1 VNGKTM
7 NNRFTRLHQALA
19 DAGYDAYI
27 ATQRANQ
34 LYWTE
39 SAEPISDLP
48 NVAYMLLG
56 NDARVVFPGAPFYY
70 ACVEHLPNY
79 EIAPTEVGA
88 ASAQTQLIEQIARRG
103 YRRLVLDPTS
113 RENEE
118 TLRSALPGVEL
129 TFDSKWGAKLRR
141 TKEAAEIALM
151 REAARI
157 SDIGMVAAFA
167 AARPGVSGRNVAAA
181 SAAAMLEAGAEEASL
196 QVAVGSATAYMGTG
210 DWVYDPRR
218 VIQNGDM
225 LLVDMAIRYHGYL
238 GDQTRTAIVGQG
250 TDAQAE
256 IIRTVQ
262 EAYHLTVAAM
272 RPGASSP
279 DLYRITTDLLERKG
293 WRKYF
298 PHHISHGLGL
308 GGDIPRIAEGSED
321 VLQVGDALSCEP
333 GVYIPGIGGARFEN
347 MLLLTE
353 NGIEALT
360 KSPVDP
366 VTGAS

>member
-1 VNGKTM
+1 MTS
-7 NNRFTRLHQALA
+7 RLTRLTTALT

-34 LYWTE
+34 LYWTD
-39 SAEPISDLP
+39 SAEPVSDLP
-48 NVAYMLLG
+48 NVAYMLLAA
-56 NDARVVFPGAPFYY
+56 DARVIFPGPAFYY

-88 ASAQTQLIEQIARRG
+88 PSAQAQLVEQIARRG
-103 YRRLVLDPTS
+103 YRRVVLDTMGS
-113 RENEE
+113 DAQEK
-118 TLRSALPGVEL
+118 LRSELPNVEL
-129 TFDSKWGAKLRR
+129 VFDGMWGPKLRR
-141 TKEAAEIALM
+141 TKEAAEIEIM

-157 SDIGMVAAFA
+157 SDIGMIAAFA
-167 AARPGVSGRNVAAA
+167 AARPGASGRDVAAA
-181 SAAAMLEAGAEEASL
+181 SAAAMLQEGAEEASL
-196 QVAVGSATAYMGTG
+196 QVAVGLATAYQGTG

-218 VIQNGDM
+218 VIQSGDM
-225 LLVDMAIRYHGYL
+225 LLVDMAIRYQGYL
-238 GDQTRTAIVGQG
+238 GDQTRTSIVGKG
-250 TDAQAE
+250 SDAQRE
-256 IIRTVQ
+256 LITTVQ
-262 EAYHLTVAAM
+262 EAYRRTVEAM

-279 DLYRITTDLLERKG
+279 DLYRITTDLMESKG

-308 GGDIPRIAEGSED
+308 GGDLPRVAEGSDD
-321 VLQVGDALSCEP
+321 VLQVGDAFSCEP

-353 NGIEALT
+353 QGIEELT

-366 VTGAS
+366 L

>member
-1 VNGKTM
+1 MTS
-7 NNRFTRLHQALA
+7 RLTRLTTALT

-34 LYWTE
+34 LYWTD
-39 SAEPISDLP
+39 STEPVSDLP
-48 NVAYMLLG
+48 NAAYMLLAA
-56 NDARVVFPGAPFYY
+56 DAQVLFPGPAFYY

-88 ASAQTQLIEQIARRG
+88 PSAQAQLTEQIARRG
-103 YRRLVLDPTS
+103 YRRVVLDTMGCDAQ
-113 RENEE
+113 EK
-118 TLRSALPGVEL
+118 LRSELPNVEL
-129 TFDSKWGAKLRR
+129 VFDGTWGPKLRR
-141 TKEAAEIALM
+141 TKDAAEIEIM

-157 SDIGMVAAFA
+157 SDIGMIAAFD
-167 AARPGVSGRNVAAA
+167 AARPGASGRDVAAA
-181 SAAAMLEAGAEEASL
+181 SAAAMLQEGAEEASL
-196 QVAVGSATAYMGTG
+196 QVAVGLATAYQGTG

-218 VIQNGDM
+218 VIQSGDM
-225 LLVDMAIRYHGYL
+225 LLVDMAIRYQGYL
-238 GDQTRTAIVGQG
+238 GDQTRTGIVGKGSDTQRELI
-250 TDAQAE
+250 A
-256 IIRTVQ
+256 TVQ
-262 EAYHLTVAAM
+262 EAYRKTVAAM

-279 DLYRITTDLLERKG
+279 DLYRITTDLMESKG

-308 GGDIPRIAEGSED
+308 GGDLPRVAEGSDD
-321 VLQVGDALSCEP
+321 VLQVGDAFSCEP

-353 NGIEALT
+353 QGIEELT

-366 VTGAS
+366 L

>member
-1 VNGKTM
+1 M
-7 NNRFTRLHQALA
+7 NDRFARLHQALS
-19 DAGYDAYI
+19 DAGYDAYV
-27 ATQRANQ
+27 ATQRPNQ

-48 NVAYMLLG
+48 NAAYMLLAQ
-56 NDARVVFPGAPFYY
+56 DSRVVVPGAPFYY

-79 EIAPTEVGA
+79 EILPTEVGA
-88 ASAQTQLIEQIARRG
+88 PSAQAQLVEFIARRG
-103 YRRLVLDPTS
+103 YRRVVLDSTS
-113 RENEE
+113 RDHEE
-118 TLRSALPGVEL
+118 SLRAQLPNVEL
-129 TFDSKWGAKLRR
+129 VFDGLWGSQLRR
-141 TKEAAEIALM
+141 TKDATDIALM

-167 AARPGVSGRNVAAA
+167 AARPGVSGRAIAAA

-196 QVAVGSATAYMGTG
+196 QVAVGPSTAYMGTG

-218 VIQNGDM
+218 VIEEGDM
-225 LLVDMAIRYHGYL
+225 VLVDMAIKYHGYL
-238 GDQTRTAIVGQG
+238 GDQTRTAIVGKG
-250 TDAQAE
+250 SAAQRE
-256 IIRTVQ
+256 IIETVQ
-262 EAYHLTVAAM
+262 EAYRATVAAM
-272 RPGASSP
+272 RPGAASP

-293 WRKYF
+293 WRQYF

-353 NGIEALT
+353 NGIEELT

-366 VTGAS
+366 VVGG